1 MNWVRVEDRPPALGK
16 MVLVTIHGSDI
27 IQLQPGE
34 TLAEAVE
41 RARRGFRRV
50 TIGMLDGEEGWI
62 GVDGWPMVVKPVALL
77 LTAAA
82 VILAEE
88 IIKILRRQ

>member
-1 MNWVRVEDRPPALGK
+1 MNWVRVEDRPPALGE

-41 RARRGFRRV
+41 RARRWFRRV
-50 TIGMLDGEEGWI
+50 TIGFLDGEEEWTGA
-62 GVDGWPMVVKPVALL
+62 DGWPMVVKPVAWAPLPEPW
-77 LTAAA
+77 
-82 VILAEE
+82 EE
-88 IIKILRRQ
+88 ESDETD